1 MVSGF
6 KPTKKYFFITYYM
19 LGLVLWGIIVSLFP
33 WKLQLK
39 VKADRKWGGSGIR
52 KREHTK
58 ETLYML
64 H

>member
-19 LGLVLWGIIVSLFP
+19 LGSVLWGITVSLFP

-39 VKADRKWGGSGIR
+39 VKADRKWGVMGLGR
-52 KREHTK
+52 GNTK
-58 ETLYML
+58 ETL
-64 H
+64 